1 MPKISGEGSDG
12 IQGVVLTLRT
22 LEAVARAK
30 GPIGVTELAEKLGTT
45 KTRAHRHLRTL
56 LQEGYVCQ
64 HEETGRYRAGGRL
77 ISLGRHLTEASNL
90 VDLAQN
96 DLRQLR
102 ETLGQSCVVSQFEHS
117 GARIVMALSGR
128 SPIEIGVKPGS
139 LLQFHNSAQG
149 RVMLAYADPEFRE
162 AVLARPMTAPTAET
176 ITTVAGV
183 NAELEKIRKHGWATA
198 ANQTAIGLN
207 TLAAPLFDAT
217 GGVVGAVGIV
227 DLVQFLPPQPDQTK
241 IDAVMRAARQISR
254 RLGYE
259 GGEEEDGASADSVPS
274 GL

>member
-22 LEAVARAK
+22 LEALARAR

-56 LQEGYVCQ
+56 VQEGYASQ
-64 HEETGRYRAGGRL
+64 HDETGRYRAGGRL
-77 ISLGRHLTEASNL
+77 ISLGRLMTEASNL

-102 ETLGQSCVVSQFEHS
+102 DTLGQSCVLSQFEHS

-139 LLQFHNSAQG
+139 LLLFHNSAQG
-149 RVMLAYADPEFRE
+149 RVMLAHADSEFRE
-162 AVLARPMTAPTAET
+162 TILARPMSAPTAET
-176 ITTVAGV
+176 ITTVEGV
-183 NAELEKIRKHGWATA
+183 NAELEKIRKQGWATA

-217 GGVVGAVGIV
+217 GGIVGAVGIV

-254 RLGYE
+254 KLGYE
-259 GGEEEDGASADSVPS
+259 GDREETDASDASPPPA
-274 GL
+274 L

>member
-1 MPKISGEGSDG
+1 MPRMSGEGSDG
-12 IQGVVLTLRT
+12 IQGVVLTLHT
-22 LEAVARAK
+22 LEILARAK
-30 GPIGVTELAEKLGTT
+30 APIGVTELAEKLGTT

-56 LQEGYVCQ
+56 LQEGYVTQ
-64 HEETGRYRAGGRL
+64 SDETGRYRAGSRL

-90 VDLAQN
+90 VELAQN

-102 ETLGQSCVVSQFEHS
+102 ETLGQSSVVSQFEHS

-139 LLQFHNSAQG
+139 LLLFHNSAQG

-162 AVLARPMTAPTAET
+162 AVLARPMTATTAET
-176 ITTVAGV
+176 ITTAAEL
-183 NAELEKIRKHGWATA
+183 NAELEKVRQQGWATA
-198 ANQTAIGLN
+198 ANQSAIGLN

-241 IDAVMRAARQISR
+241 IEAVMRAAQQISR
-254 RLGYE
+254 KLGYE
-259 GGEEEDGASADSVPS
+259 GDHEKPDIPSASAS
-274 GL
+274 GEQ